1 MTDSLKNKKI
11 RDELFLYNDVM
22 FTEDIF
28 TDIRKLISYRLSNEE
43 LIELFIALEVTRRIG
58 DTNLMQY
65 YNNRILGILGL
76 LVSKEG

>member
-58 DTNLMQY
+58 DTRLMQY